1 MQKFIV
7 IVTNE
12 ILGNS
17 RHEMTLD
24 EIKRFNLCAYRLA
37 VKSAKNY
44 GQEYSDG
51 MWTVRAA
58 NAELCGVRSTSERA
72 PG

>member
-7 IVTNE
+7 IVKNE

-17 RHEMTLD
+17 RHEMTLNQI
-24 EIKRFNLCAYRLA
+24 EKFNLCAYRLA
-37 VKSAKNY
+37 IKSAKND

-51 MWTVRAA
+51 MWTVRVA
-58 NAELCGVRSTSERA
+58 
-72 PG
+72 

>member
-7 IVTNE
+7 IVTSE

-17 RHEMTLD
+17 RHEMNLD
-24 EIKRFNLCAYRLA
+24 QIKKFNLCDYRLA
-37 VKSAKNY
+37 VKSAKND

-51 MWTVRAA
+51 MWTVRSA
-58 NAELCGVRSTSERA
+58 
-72 PG
+72 